1 MRFITPTST
10 FVQHVSSNSF
20 SKFSVSHTS
29 NEKYQ
34 HSLSSLHR
42 WFSTFFAIARH
53 HNYSLPTV
61 LFSSLTSSHIRRRC
75 SRTDGWCTRNL
86 LRPSQRTNQTVPRVL
101 SLVWLSVLA
110 ISVVFT
116 EVLSGDEATPET
128 EMTPLVAVLVGEVE
142 NPQCIYFDDD
152 VSWSL
157 VTKHLDDDVVTLN
170 AKAKNQGA
178 VVGYEDDG
186 CSNEESW
193 RFDSFEDL
201 QEYDGTEE
209 DGKKVFFGSYHTIK
223 QPEYC
228 YALTDPD
235 KMEEIIVIGRRLTPL
250 TKPAASDYRFH
261 YPIRRI
267 SRPPPGY
274 STYARAFDNYSRCM
288 QEKAAQFVSG
298 FKKITGYQI
307 HFFERHL
314 NVGVLG
320 ETWHR
325 PVTPPRIRLSRRN
338 IWDYAEAE
346 KYNPWH
352 LTMQTF
358 IQEWVHAEVGAPPN
372 TPWQR
377 VQYEWNAQKEAY
389 DRYVAIYNRE
399 PPQLYNTLETFGL
412 TQKQWDSKVSR
423 YKELQE
429 KTESGESLDQEEQK
443 EFDGLE
449 RDFYTYE
456 RQAAANNPKY
466 NYNHFDLCE

>member
-1 MRFITPTST
+1 M
-10 FVQHVSSNSF
+10 
-20 SKFSVSHTS
+20 
-29 NEKYQ
+29 
-34 HSLSSLHR
+34 
-42 WFSTFFAIARH
+42 
-53 HNYSLPTV
+53 
-61 LFSSLTSSHIRRRC
+61 
-75 SRTDGWCTRNL
+75 
-86 LRPSQRTNQTVPRVL
+86 
-101 SLVWLSVLA
+101 LA
-110 ISVVFT
+110 ISVAFT
-116 EVLSGDEATPET
+116 EVLSGDEATPDT

-142 NPQCIYFDDD
+142 TPQCIYFDDD

-157 VTKHLDDDVVTLN
+157 VTKHLDDDVATLN

-178 VVGYEDDG
+178 VVGFEDES

-228 YALTDPD
+228 YALADPD
-235 KMEEIIVIGRRLTPL
+235 EMEEIIVIGRRLTPL
-250 TKPAASDYRFH
+250 SKPEASDYRYE
-261 YPIRRI
+261 YPKRRI

-274 STYARAFDNYSRCM
+274 GTYARAFDNYSRCM
-288 QEKAAQFVSG
+288 QTKAAQSVSG

-307 HFFERHL
+307 HFL
-314 NVGVLG
+314 NYGLPEGVLG
-320 ETWHR
+320 DTLHK
-325 PVTPPRIRLSRRN
+325 PVYPPRIRLSRTN
-338 IWDYAEAE
+338 IWDHAENM

-358 IQEWVHAEVGAPPN
+358 IHEWVHAEVGAPAN

-399 PPQLYNTLETFGL
+399 PPQTYNTLDTFEL
-412 TQKQWDSKVSR
+412 TQEEWDSKVSR
-423 YKELQE
+423 YNELQAII
-429 KTESGESLDQEEQK
+429 ESGESLDKEEQDELDDLEK
-443 EFDGLE
+443 EFS
-449 RDFYTYE
+449 TYE
-456 RQAAANNPKY
+456 RAPVADNPNY